1 MGLYLSHPILQIDAM
16 KTKRKSKK
24 QKSGVRSQK
33 SELGGRKRPPLERMK
48 KIFGLLQD
56 GKYPNSSSVAKEFR
70 VAVKTAR
77 RDFDFMRD
85 RWELPIAYDEL
96 KHGFYFTTPVSRVPG
111 VPVTEK
117 ELFALCVAH
126 KAIEQYQGTALQQ
139 PLELAFQKCM
149 GQLDDQE
156 RFTLQNLDD
165 VLSFRPFAPEDPD
178 LRLFEIITEAIR
190 ERRVLQFEY
199 RKPGAK
205 AAERRQVF
213 PYHLMQFTNR
223 WYLLGHDRKRG
234 ANHGDGLGEW
244 CDCFHS
250 INTFRR
256 RHQLRSDIS
265 RFYIDR
271 RFGDQCGRACGSWNI
286 CFYRSLDCP
295 RRGHVQ
301 C

>member
-1 MGLYLSHPILQIDAM
+1 
-16 KTKRKSKK
+16 
-24 QKSGVRSQK
+24 
-33 SELGGRKRPPLERMK
+33 MK

-85 RWELPIAYDEL
+85 RWELPIEYDEL
-96 KHGFYFTTPVSRVPG
+96 KHGFYFTKPVERFPG

-139 PLELAFQKCM
+139 PLERAFQKCM

-178 LRLFEIITEAIR
+178 LRLFQTIPMSSAVSRKKSANSNCRLKVTS
-190 ERRVLQFEY
+190 RRKLTSSS
-199 RKPGAK
+199 PSGS
-205 AAERRQVF
+205 RR
-213 PYHLMQFTNR
+213 
-223 WYLLGHDRKRG
+223 
-234 ANHGDGLGEW
+234 
-244 CDCFHS
+244 
-250 INTFRR
+250 
-256 RHQLRSDIS
+256 
-265 RFYIDR
+265 
-271 RFGDQCGRACGSWNI
+271 
-286 CFYRSLDCP
+286 
-295 RRGHVQ
+295 
-301 C
+301 